1 MYMAIEIL
9 MPALSPTMKQ
19 GTLATWVKK
28 EGDKVVPGEVMAEI
42 ETDKALME
50 VEAVEEGTIAKIII
64 PSGTKN
70 VPVNAVIALLTEEDE
85 SVEEVINSLNTK
97 KESTA
102 AETKNLYETELSGA
116 GKPDSDKR
124 IFVSPVAKRLALHLN
139 LNLNN
144 ITGSGP
150 RGRIVKADVE
160 KIQKVSTET
169 LPRTRNDTF
178 VEISNMRQTIA
189 DRLTHAKQQ
198 VPHFYL
204 EVSCKI
210 DKLLEF
216 RTHINSLATRENDG
230 NPVYKVSINDLIIRA
245 VGLSL
250 EKHPDVNSAWL
261 GNKIVRFGNVNIAVA
276 VTIEEGLITPII
288 ENANEKD
295 ILTISSEMKK
305 LAKFAKEKKLQP
317 DQYQGGGFTI
327 SNLGMFGIKNFYPII
342 NTPQSCIM
350 GVGSAEKMV
359 GIDAAGQFCCEH
371 TMSISLACDHRTVD
385 GVICASFLK
394 SFKEFLEKPLLMTKF

>member
-50 VEAVEEGTIAKIII
+50 VEAVEEGTIAKIIV

-97 KESTA
+97 KKSTA
-102 AETKNLYETELSGA
+102 TETKNLYETELSGA
-116 GKPDSDKR
+116 GEADNDKR

-160 KIQKVSTET
+160 KIQKVPTET
-169 LPRTRNDTF
+169 PPRNDTF

-216 RTHINSLATRENDG
+216 RTHINSLAARENDG

-261 GNKIVRFGNVNIAVA
+261 GNKIVRFGNVNVAVA

-350 GVGSAEKMV
+350 GVGSAEKIV

>member
-1 MYMAIEIL
+1 MAIEIL

-50 VEAVEEGTIAKIII
+50 VEAVEEGTIAKIIV

-97 KESTA
+97 KKSTA
-102 AETKNLYETELSGA
+102 TETKNLYETELSGA
-116 GKPDSDKR
+116 GEADNDKR

-160 KIQKVSTET
+160 KIQKVPTET
-169 LPRTRNDTF
+169 PPRNDTF

-216 RTHINSLATRENDG
+216 RTHINSLAARENDG

-261 GNKIVRFGNVNIAVA
+261 GNKIVRFGNVNVAVA

-350 GVGSAEKMV
+350 GVGSAEKIV